1 MTGMQWDERQYAELT
16 NERELTPHEKYLL
29 GRDTPAQYVEPQK
42 PAAPAAPKPV
52 TSIVADLAKPVLAV
66 TAIGS
71 VVYVIVSTAAMA
83 VCALMAFVSA
93 NAVAV
98 GGGIFAVSSLAIF
111 FSGLWAN
118 RQANSPKSEAGKII
132 NIHVNV
138 GGENVTVNGSKQ

>member
-16 NERELTPHEKYLL
+16 KERELTPYEAYRI
-29 GRDTPAQYVEPQK
+29 GRDTPAPYVEPQK

-66 TAIGS
+66 TAVGS

-83 VCALMAFVSA
+83 VGAVMAFVSA

-111 FSGLWAN
+111 FSGLGAN

-138 GGENVTVNGSKQ
+138 GGENVTVNKQ